1 MAPAGLGPTEEAT
14 VLPIV
19 QDHPR
24 PVPHTPPSH
33 HHPRPWHKGS
43 VFGDGP
49 RRPLDADQRRAWLAR
64 AELERRASRLT
75 ALHVVVGRA
84 LLCRLGV
91 DGQCD
96 PSHATLAADAGASES
111 TVRRALAALRDAGLL
126 AWEQRLVRRPWPQG
140 GPGASRA
147 EQTSN
152 AYALTLPTG
161 PIRPVAA
168 PAYRSVQ
175 LRLHCG
181 SQADCETPSE
191 MTKQALPALSEET
204 SKRLTAIMKARK
216 VQLDTEWLAKRAEQ
230 WRTGGIRLTCCT

>member
-1 MAPAGLGPTEEAT
+1 M
-14 VLPIV
+14 PIV
-19 QDHPR
+19 QDYPCAFPR
-24 PVPHTPPSH
+24 TPPCH
-33 HHPRPWHKGS
+33 HHLRPWHKGS

-64 AELERRASRLT
+64 AELERRARRLT

-84 LLCRLGV
+84 LLHRLGV

-96 PSHATLAADAGASES
+96 PSHATLATDAGASES
-111 TVRRALAALRDAGLL
+111 TVRRALAALRDARLL

-152 AYALTLPTG
+152 AYALTLPTETIK
-161 PIRPVAA
+161 PIVA
-168 PAYRSVQ
+168 PAHRPMR

-181 SQADCETPSE
+181 SQADRETPSKMIKE
-191 MTKQALPALSEET
+191 MLPTLSKEASKQ
-204 SKRLTAIMKARK
+204 LTAIMAARK
-216 VQLDTEWLAKRAEQ
+216 IQLDTEWLAKRAER
-230 WRTGGIRLTCCT
+230 WRTGSTKLICCTYSTMPQ